1 VLALHEFQRAFANAI
16 LAREPDEFAARVR
29 STRLSG
35 TERLQVYQNNVFISL
50 VQALADV
57 YPVVGRLVGEEFF
70 RQVAR
75 RFIRCYPSRSGNL
88 HDFGR
93 ELPAFLHDLREAR
106 HLAYLGD
113 VAALE
118 WAYHEVFHAAEAP
131 PLDLARLAQVPEV
144 AQARLRFRLHPATRF
159 VASRFPVLA
168 IWEANLDAAVP
179 QTEIDLDAGADYL
192 LVARRELDRVVARLA
207 PGEFALLA
215 EIAGGATLAQAC
227 DAATAADAATDIGA
241 AVGRFV
247 ADHTITGF
255 HYL

>member
-1 VLALHEFQRAFANAI
+1 VLALRELQRAFADAI
-16 LAREPDEFAARVR
+16 FARKLNGFAPRVR

-35 TERLQVYQNNVFISL
+35 ADRLQVYQNNVFISL
-50 VQALADV
+50 AQALADV
-57 YPVVGRLVGEEFF
+57 YPVVQRLVGEVFF

-75 RFIRCYPSRSGNL
+75 GFLRRHPSRSGNL

-93 ELPAFLHDLREAR
+93 ELPTFLHGLREAQ

-118 WAYHEVFHAAEAP
+118 WAYHEVFHAADAA
-131 PLDLARLAQVPEV
+131 PLDVERLARIPEAEQGRV
-144 AQARLRFRLHPATRF
+144 GFRLHPATRL

-168 IWEANLDAAVP
+168 IWEANLGAEP
-179 QTEIDLDAGADYL
+179 PRTQIDLDAGADYL
-192 LVARRELDRVVARLA
+192 LVGRRDLDRVVERLA

-215 EIAGGATLAQAC
+215 EIGDGAALAQAC
-227 DAATAADAATDIGA
+227 DAATAADPATDVGA

-247 ADHTITGF
+247 ADRTITGF
-255 HYL
+255 DYF